1 MSIAAGASAW
11 LTACALAPPPSA
23 PADAERGLPLV
34 SLIEPAAYD
43 SPATPV
49 GAQAFDLERLADA
62 SLLVANNEGLLRLDG
77 TGWSTWN
84 PLTGVVFAVAAG
96 RDGRIYLGGVGD
108 FGWA

>member
-11 LTACALAPPPSA
+11 LTACALALAPPPSA
-23 PADAERGLPLV
+23 PVDAERGLPLV
-34 SLIEPAAYD
+34 TRTEPAAFD

-77 TGWSTWN
+77 TGWATWN
-84 PLTGVVFAVAAG
+84 PLTGVVFAVAAAK
-96 RDGRIYLGGVGD
+96 DGRLYLGGV
-108 FGWA
+108 